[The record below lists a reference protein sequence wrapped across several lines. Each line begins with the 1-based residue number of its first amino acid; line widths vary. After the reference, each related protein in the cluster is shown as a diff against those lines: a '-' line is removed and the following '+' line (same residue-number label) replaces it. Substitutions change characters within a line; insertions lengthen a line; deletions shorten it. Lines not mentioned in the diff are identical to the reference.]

1 MKLVL
6 NKNNFLVF
14 FISILFCVVLKLFE
28 EFVGIGWD
36 YHPDA
41 LLYIN
46 SSDFI
51 VSQIKLNSSFF
62 NYLNNGYYFLVS
74 FLNSSKL
81 LLVSLNVILYSL
93 TNVLFYK
100 KIKYFKSKYF
110 YLFFYL

>member
-14 FISILFCVVLKLFE
+14 IISILFCVVLKLFE

-41 LLYIN
+41 SLYIN

-51 VSQIKLNSSFF
+51 VSQIKLNNSFF
-62 NYLNNGYYFLVS
+62 NYLNNGYYFLIDVA
-74 FLNSSKL
+74 LVCNKL
-81 LLVSLNVILYSL
+81 KL
-93 TNVLFYK
+93 T
-100 KIKYFKSKYF
+100 
-110 YLFFYL
+110 